1 MDDFLSKA
9 PRFQQ
14 MTVQNIVHVMDVL
27 LVAFLVYKLF
37 MLVRGTRAWRVLGGI
52 VIFVLALLASRSLGL
67 TTLHWILDKAAT
79 LAPVAMVIL
88 LLPEMRQAIE
98 GFGKLG
104 FWPQKLGAFEQRTE
118 VRTIE
123 EIVAAS
129 AEMAAARVGA
139 LMVIERTAPLDEVIG
154 NGVRLDAKVSAALL
168 NSIFYEGNPLHDG
181 AAIIRADT
189 IIAAASRL
197 PLSESARL
205 DHNVHMRHRAGVGI
219 TEEFDCVTVV
229 ISEERGS
236 ISVAIDGR
244 LRRVDSPQELRDIL
258 NREVRGEDSVRD
270 RDKEKKRRARAVFR
284 RNRLRLKR

>member
-1 MDDFLSKA
+1 
-9 PRFQQ
+9 
-14 MTVQNIVHVMDVL
+14 MTVQNLVHVIDVL

-67 TTLHWILDKAAT
+67 TTLHWILEKAAT

-139 LMVIERTAPLDEVIG
+139 LMVIERAAPLDEVIG

-189 IIAAASRL
+189 IVAAASRL

-229 ISEERGS
+229 VSEERGA

-258 NREVRGEDSVRD
+258 NREVRGEESAKD

-284 RNRLRLKR
+284 KNRLRLKR